1 MILQNAEN
9 VMLEAPSCV
18 RRHIHTGVE
27 GSDSEPLKVVTFFDS
42 AEHP

>member
-1 MILQNAEN
+1 MVSHKAEN
-9 VMLEAPSCV
+9 VMLEAHSCV

-27 GSDSEPLKVVTFFDS
+27 GSDNEPLKVVTFFDS